1 MDTDGGSD
9 VGGGGG
15 DGSVGHFGVS
25 SFPDLPLDGEAP
37 LAIPSAGGLSTTA
50 ATSNHPLLS
59 PPAASAAAPPAAGAV
74 GGDRG
79 LHEDDDSPTAVSPGA
94 VGPTTAPEGAVS
106 PAASVPA
113 TPESVGGDARG
124 DWGGSVGRSSPVPSR
139 FSGSSVITADT
150 KATEIFAQPLA
161 SEGAGSVF
169 PLDLPMSSRRVHEVE
184 FIRQFDR
191 LAINPNI
198 GEFWML
204 IDAHWVSRWVA
215 FVLGQAGPPGPISN
229 GRLFRED
236 ALSPTAA
243 AAPRSAGFNAAFRRA
258 APTRG
263 APMPAEMSK
272 FKEDLQAISDYR
284 AIHPVVWYI
293 FREIYTTDGTPD
305 ICRWKLDVYAEE
317 VAAMRRTRILGPS
330 QTKAI
335 HQLRRFVARIKRT
348 AIEEREAKERQ
359 ASQERERIEEARRK
373 KASYRRYQAWRS
385 SKRVL
390 VADEEHGAS
399 VADL

>member
-1 MDTDGGSD
+1 MDTDG
-9 VGGGGG
+9 
-15 DGSVGHFGVS
+15 
-25 SFPDLPLDGEAP
+25 PLDDEAP
-37 LAIPSAGGLSTTA
+37 FATPSAGGLSATT

-59 PPAASAAAPPAAGAV
+59 PPAASAAAPPPAARAV

-79 LHEDDDSPTAVSPGA
+79 LRENDDSPTAVSPGA
-94 VGPTTAPEGAVS
+94 VGPTTAPGGGVS

-139 FSGSSVITADT
+139 FLGNSVITADA

-169 PLDLPMSSRRVHEVE
+169 PLDLPMSSRRVYEVE
-184 FIRQFDR
+184 FIKQFDR

-229 GRLFRED
+229 GRLFTED
-236 ALSPTAA
+236 AFSPM
-243 AAPRSAGFNAAFRRA
+243 PRSGAYNAAFRRT

-284 AIHPVVWYI
+284 AIH
-293 FREIYTTDGTPD
+293 RG
-305 ICRWKLDVYAEE
+305 
-317 VAAMRRTRILGPS
+317 S
-330 QTKAI
+330 
-335 HQLRRFVARIKRT
+335 
-348 AIEEREAKERQ
+348 
-359 ASQERERIEEARRK
+359 
-373 KASYRRYQAWRS
+373 
-385 SKRVL
+385 
-390 VADEEHGAS
+390 
-399 VADL
+399 